1 MTRKTYSITKWYDI
15 LTKPSN
21 LSLKKTTKFIN
32 SLPFYIPNQVC
43 IWTVPVFI
51 TIIYKYGTL
60 LLKSRDG
67 AVVSSSIYPDKA
79 NEHQRIHGI
88 VKWERGRERIQDPR
102 KTSKVLHKISLDA
115 SFKISSL
122 WFLCFEKEQCYKIM
136 KNKY

>member
-21 LSLKKTTKFIN
+21 LSLKKNRQIYKFPSILHTKPSVYQN
-32 SLPFYIPNQVC
+32 
-43 IWTVPVFI
+43 
-51 TIIYKYGTL
+51 IYKYGTL

>member
-21 LSLKKTTKFIN
+21 LSLKKNHQIYKFPSILHTK
-32 SLPFYIPNQVC
+32 PNVYQN
-43 IWTVPVFI
+43 
-51 TIIYKYGTL
+51 IYKYGTL